1 MPQKANP
8 IASEILVA
16 FQALSAAQL
25 PALLA
30 TTQGTHER
38 SAGEWQ
44 IEWDVVPLLFGYGAA
59 SLATAGRLIDGLQVD
74 RERMAANLAIGGGTI
89 MAEAAMIALAP
100 IVGRARAHD
109 MVYAACRDL
118 GPARPT
124 LETALRA
131 ALDDDV
137 LERLPPLDEVLDPRR
152 YLGEAD
158 HVVDAALNEWQT
170 AVASD

>member
-1 MPQKANP
+1 M
-8 IASEILVA
+8 
-16 FQALSAAQL
+16 
-25 PALLA
+25 
-30 TTQGTHER
+30 
-38 SAGEWQ
+38 
-44 IEWDVVPLLFGYGAA
+44 PLLFGYGAA

-74 RERMAANLAIGGGTI
+74 RERMAANLALGGGTI

-109 MVYAACRDL
+109 IVYAACRAV

-124 LETALRA
+124 LESALRV

-137 LERLPPLDEVLDPRR
+137 VERLPPLDQVLDPRR

-158 HVVDAALNEWQT
+158 QVVEVALNEWQD